1 MTVGRILPGSVKGA
15 ILKRLNRAGYELV
28 PTPER
33 MPLPPDMAREP
44 GFAAAFERCR
54 PFTMTSPERLFTQ
67 FMSVRHVVRHGVPGD
82 VVECGVWKG
91 GSIMMAALALL
102 ELGDTAR
109 DLWLYDTFEGM
120 PAPGEKDV
128 STHTG
133 QAAAE
138 VYADEEEWCR
148 SPLDEVRRNVESTGY
163 PVDRIHYVQGKVE
176 ETIPGTVP
184 ERIALLRL
192 DTDWYDS
199 TWHELVHL
207 YPRLQPHGLLTVD
220 DYGYWEGAR
229 EATDAF
235 LAQLGEPLFLSR
247 IDSTGRVAVK
257 PPR

>member
-1 MTVGRILPGSVKGA
+1 MTVGRILPSPVKGA
-15 ILKRLNRAGYELV
+15 LLRRLNRAGYELV

-54 PFTMTSPERLFTQ
+54 AFTMTSPERLFTQ
-67 FMSVRHVVRHGVPGD
+67 YMSVRHMVKHSVPGD

-91 GSIMMAALALL
+91 GSTMMAALALL

-109 DLWLYDTFEGM
+109 DLYLYDTFEGM
-120 PAPGEKDV
+120 PPPTEKDV

-133 QAAAE
+133 LVAAE
-138 VYADEEEWCR
+138 AWEGWEDWCR
-148 SPLDEVRRNVESTGY
+148 SPLDEVRRNLASTGY
-163 PVDRIHYVQGKVE
+163 PAERIHYVQGKVE
-176 ETIPGTVP
+176 DTIPGTVP

-192 DTDWYDS
+192 DTDWYES
-199 TWHELVHL
+199 TWHELQHL
-207 YPRLQPHGLLTVD
+207 YPLLSPHGVLTID

-229 EATDAF
+229 EATDAW
-235 LAQLGEPLFLSR
+235 LAETGEPLLLAR